1 MGSFL
6 FSSANL
12 KNGGRPPL
20 TYQSFVATAGEPP
33 KPVMEEYSE
42 LPPIGDTGG
51 YELLPV
57 PKLEELGY
65 GDLSQVRAAAH
76 CIQCTTFDQISVSIN

>member
-1 MGSFL
+1 MLNYGMSFT
-6 FSSANL
+6 SVCNL

-20 TYQSFVATAGEPP
+20 TYKSFVATAGEPP

-65 GDLSQVRAAAH
+65 GDVSQVRAVEH
-76 CIQCTTFDQISVSIN
+76 CI